1 MPDGDPVMG
10 PDMRVSIAQR
20 PKITGLDGWLGG
32 APFVMLT
39 SLLAAQKNGVQVR
52 CVFGSWRTCVYI
64 PFIMQQRT
72 SNLLSTPQS
81 KGLQN
86 NMENIAFN

>member
-39 SLLAAQKNGVQVR
+39 SLLAAQKKMESKFGVFSVHGAL
-52 CVFGSWRTCVYI
+52 VFT
-64 PFIMQQRT
+64 FH
-72 SNLLSTPQS
+72 LLCN
-81 KGLQN
+81 KGQA
-86 NMENIAFN
+86 IC